1 MYPEDENVL
10 LALGDYALQPDEYQA
25 MVLGTCQ
32 MVKDNSHERR
42 SAKCVGF
49 GEAISNVTLEPKP

>member
-25 MVLGTCQ
+25 MGDIVFVRIILL
-32 MVKDNSHERR
+32 
-42 SAKCVGF
+42 A
-49 GEAISNVTLEPKP
+49 VTPKS